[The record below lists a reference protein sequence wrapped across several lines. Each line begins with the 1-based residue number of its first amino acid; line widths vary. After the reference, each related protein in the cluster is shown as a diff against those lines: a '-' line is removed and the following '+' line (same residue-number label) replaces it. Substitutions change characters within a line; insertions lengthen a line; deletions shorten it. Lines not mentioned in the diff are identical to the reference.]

1 MAARDKHGRFVSQHK
16 SRLSLTRQQNR
27 EKRWTGKEHSYAG
40 DTGDPPKYP
49 PKPDR
54 LRYSSKIKQH
64 EWREGRRVVEW
75 DVLVANLA
83 GCKHCRLGPL
93 YLTPQYLEGEQICGL
108 SGYLYIRCPNLECYK
123 LNRVAYGKTHHPVS
137 EKGNVSFVVNT
148 KLGLG

>member
-1 MAARDKHGRFVSQHK
+1 MIVNSNIFWRESSRPFFILHLWHSWYMFPVVWSGNWLEKSGK
-16 SRLSLTRQQNR
+16 SR
-27 EKRWTGKEHSYAG
+27 EKVWNFVQ
-40 DTGDPPKYP
+40 
-49 PKPDR
+49 
-54 LRYSSKIKQH
+54 SKGW
-64 EWREGRRVVEW
+64 EPCA
-75 DVLVANLA
+75 ANLA